1 MGGAA
6 VLVVQ
11 VVGVLPDV
19 EGQERGKATGD
30 GIGGA
35 GLLGDDEGAVGG
47 GREPDPPGAEK
58 AHASGFEGRFEGVEG
73 APLFLDPGLQMPGR
87 AGHDGNIRAGHDGIS
102 GARHDGVHGPEL
114 REIQVVV
121 QNLASVVED
130 RSSARQGRGL
140 AHDLLQRFGFQA
152 APRQELVQIVDI
164 ALQVLA
170 TMKLQGAGRNHRL
183 QRVDC
188 IR

>member
-1 MGGAA
+1 M
-6 VLVVQ
+6 
-11 VVGVLPDV
+11 LPDV
-19 EGQERGKATGD
+19 EGQERGEAAGD
-30 GIGGA
+30 GVGGA
-35 GLLGDDEGAVGG
+35 GLLGDEEVAVGG
-47 GREPDPPGAEK
+47 GGKPDPPGAEK
-58 AHASGFEGRFEGVEG
+58 ADAGGFEGRFEGVEG
-73 APLFLDPGLQMPGR
+73 APLFLDLGLQMPGR
-87 AGHDGNIRAGHDGIS
+87 AGHDGNIRAGHGGINGTGHDGID
-102 GARHDGVHGPEL
+102 RPEL

-121 QNLASVVED
+121 QDLAGVVED

-152 APRQELVQIVDI
+152 ATRQKLVQIIDI

-170 TMKLQGAGRNHRL
+170 TMKLQGARRNHRL